1 MGINFISIGR
11 LRLVGRS
18 KNSRSH
24 FKLILRCFWFIIGPH
39 TKFHPNRTKNT
50 QVRNFSCLSVLVSRA
65 GRSKNGRRHFKLFLS
80 CFCFI
85 FSPRTKFHP
94 NRTKKIEVKQI
105 WYRSALVGWSGQS
118 KNSCIHFKLI
128 LSYFCSVVSSHA
140 KYHPNRTKNTGAR
153 NLARK
158 SVGRFWL
165 VGQVVRKMIVG
176 ISNSFFL
183 IFAPLLAPMP
193 NFIQIRQKK

>member
-39 TKFHPNRTKNT
+39 TKFHPKRTKNT

-85 FSPRTKFHP
+85 FSPHTKFHP
-94 NRTKKIEVKQI
+94 NRTKNAKIKI
-105 WYRSALVGWSGQS
+105 FTCGRFRLVG
-118 KNSCIHFKLI
+118 L
-128 LSYFCSVVSSHA
+128 
-140 KYHPNRTKNTGAR
+140 
-153 NLARK
+153 
-158 SVGRFWL
+158 VGR
-165 VGQVVRKMIVG
+165 KMVAG
-176 ISNSFFL
+176 ILNSFYRV
-183 IFAPLLAPMP
+183 FAP
-193 NFIQIRQKK
+193 